1 MVNVGSLPGQANV
14 VFDLDTHSGV
24 MSLLASIRVAE
35 LSVAEK
41 NEIRDL
47 VFLYTNGGKE
57 QTVRRAL
64 EQKILAH
71 NIVPVTPK
79 VAKQPLPPPP
89 VIGKYRTAPSFSVPS
104 FSRDVVAPSP
114 KPTFIAQPAWKHEE
128 EKITEPA
135 PAPAPAP
142 VPTPAPT
149 PEVTETEVLPVAVSE
164 PVAPQEIPVA
174 TPPPLSAPEPVAAPR
189 SADFGD
195 TDAYLQRIRE
205 IKALVNEKV
214 GNPVNLVDINNEVG
228 REYMGALLDAM
239 KKINSGSSAASAMK
253 RLEDAYSAVEVA
265 LKGRDGSFVAPNP
278 EPVSPVILTPIPQV
292 YQPEPPVPYNEPVYE
307 NTTQVTDEPEVEIP
321 EVSSYEPVAN
331 PVAINRAPEP
341 IAPIK
346 FAAFETAPEAPAA
359 FEPSE
364 YTAPRPVAIEPL
376 GTPATPPPPQQTY
389 FSSLA
394 DYGEKS
400 RITNPLGV
408 SNTSQKAV
416 AVATGGDPLS
426 SPEVDDGLQQLLSE
440 WSIYK
445 KSGLFGTGPK
455 GREHPLFK
463 KMAPLQ
469 IPLLLAGRFEGA
481 TQEVKQSVTD
491 YMNGWR
497 YEQGL
502 IYQQNETFE
511 HYLRRVIRH
520 ILDLQKG

>member
-1 MVNVGSLPGQANV
+1 MYMVNVGSLPGVANV
-14 VFDLDTHSGV
+14 VFDLDTHAGV
-24 MSLLASIRVAE
+24 MLLLASVRASE
-35 LSVAEK
+35 LTTAEK

-64 EQKILAH
+64 EQKITSH
-71 NIVPVTPK
+71 NIIPVAQKTT
-79 VAKQPLPPPP
+79 KQVLPPPP
-89 VIGKYRTAPSFSVPS
+89 TIGKYR
-104 FSRDVVAPSP
+104 VAPTFTVVPAAHPVASPSAP
-114 KPTFIAQPAWKHEE
+114 KPVFTADPAWKHEE
-128 EKITEPA
+128 ESKGVAAQPVVEVEVPITPPPTPTPAPVSVPEPVPVAAPEVVAPAPAAA
-135 PAPAPAP
+135 PAPAP
-142 VPTPAPT
+142 
-149 PEVTETEVLPVAVSE
+149 
-164 PVAPQEIPVA
+164 
-174 TPPPLSAPEPVAAPR
+174 
-189 SADFGD
+189 DFGD

-253 RLEDAYSAVEVA
+253 RLEDAYAAVEVA
-265 LKGRDGSFVAPNP
+265 LKGHAAVHEPTPTPVVQQEPAPIPVAYEPAPVPEMPPVAPVYAHTTQITDIPPSVEEPAPAFHYEPIANSVP
-278 EPVSPVILTPIPQV
+278 INKIPTPVEPVS
-292 YQPEPPVPYNEPVYE
+292 
-307 NTTQVTDEPEVEIP
+307 
-321 EVSSYEPVAN
+321 
-331 PVAINRAPEP
+331 
-341 IAPIK
+341 
-346 FAAFETAPEAPAA
+346 FAAFEPPTPPTPAP
-359 FEPSE
+359 
-364 YTAPRPVAIEPL
+364 VVIEPL
-376 GTPATPPPPQQTY
+376 GTPAVPPARPSEY

-394 DYGEKS
+394 DYGEKPQAVP
-400 RITNPLGV
+400 TAAAPLK
-408 SNTSQKAV
+408 TT
-416 AVATGGDPLS
+416 ATAGDPLF
-426 SPEVDDGLQQLLSE
+426 SPEVDEGLQQLLSE
-440 WSIYK
+440 WTIFK

-481 TQEVKQSVTD
+481 SQEVKQSVTD

-520 ILDLQKG
+520 ILDLQKGK